1 MEDKHREL
9 LRRNYSMLVR
19 EMSPQLVAE
28 KLYSKCIFT
37 LEMKEVVLTQLTRFA
52 KSRKILD
59 FLPKRGK
66 TAFHSFCCALEKT
79 DQSEL
84 ALKLRQEK
92 YANLKEPAKNPNSS
106 NSGNKKK
113 TFKKYTQLCQL

>member
-59 FLPKRGK
+59 FLRKRGK
-66 TAFHSFCCALEKT
+66 TAFHSFCCALEKNR
-79 DQSEL
+79 SV
-84 ALKLRQEK
+84 
-92 YANLKEPAKNPNSS
+92 
-106 NSGNKKK
+106 
-113 TFKKYTQLCQL
+113 